1 MGQKKTH
8 TPFVWIN
15 LGYEQATHS
24 RFNIPKFIAKINDTI
39 KQKLCP
45 SKVRA
50 MNRQSSLG

>member
-1 MGQKKTH
+1 MGQKKRQ

-15 LGYEQATHS
+15 FGYVQATHS
-24 RFNIPKFIAKINDTI
+24 RFNIPKFIAKINDT
-39 KQKLCP
+39 